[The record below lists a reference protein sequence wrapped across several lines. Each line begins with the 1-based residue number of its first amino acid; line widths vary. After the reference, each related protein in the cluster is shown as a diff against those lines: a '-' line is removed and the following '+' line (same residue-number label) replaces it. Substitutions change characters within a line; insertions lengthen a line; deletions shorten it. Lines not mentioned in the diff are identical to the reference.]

1 MLVMAQARN
10 KRPTLSEA
18 RLKAFMRANTWPKNM
33 QWLKL
38 RGQTAITLSIIPYNM
53 TSALCKALGG
63 VLPTERSQAD
73 KHFKYMS
80 YDVAQLHNHVSRGN
94 LHGVIQMLNFL
105 IGSIWKLNEPNRV
118 IIWALIVF
126 EELFPYNL
134 RPTYHLPQQ
143 TLTLTPPSILLI
155 LSVSP

>member
-1 MLVMAQARN
+1 M
-10 KRPTLSEA
+10 
-18 RLKAFMRANTWPKNM
+18 
-33 QWLKL
+33 
-38 RGQTAITLSIIPYNM
+38 
-53 TSALCKALGG
+53 
-63 VLPTERSQAD
+63 
-73 KHFKYMS
+73 
-80 YDVAQLHNHVSRGN
+80 AQLHNHVSRGN

-143 TLTLTPPSILLI
+143 TLTLTPPSILTV